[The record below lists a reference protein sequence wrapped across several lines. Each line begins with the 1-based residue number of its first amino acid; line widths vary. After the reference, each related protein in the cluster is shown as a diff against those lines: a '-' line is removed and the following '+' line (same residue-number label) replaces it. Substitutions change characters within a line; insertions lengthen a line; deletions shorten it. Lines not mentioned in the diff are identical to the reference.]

1 MKVLIG
7 TTNPSKV
14 ERFKSLLSDCNLTF
28 YTLKD
33 LKITEEPEEKGR
45 TPEENAIR
53 KAKFYGKYF
62 DRVICNDAGLYLD
75 GLSLDDP
82 RQPGLHVRTPG
93 GARRLDDEEM
103 IAYYSDL
110 VHSLGGKVLAYYLE
124 GIAVYHKGRI
134 SSFMENRDEVQTS
147 MFCMIDRPSAKR
159 QPGWPL
165 DSISLDRETL
175 TYFVDD
181 ESDGDFSGEHII
193 LGEYRQRLVN
203 FLKDALGL
211 TEEKP

>member
-1 MKVLIG
+1 MTVLIG

-82 RQPGLHVRTPG
+82 RQPG
-93 GARRLDDEEM
+93 
-103 IAYYSDL
+103 
-110 VHSLGGKVLAYYLE
+110 
-124 GIAVYHKGRI
+124 
-134 SSFMENRDEVQTS
+134 
-147 MFCMIDRPSAKR
+147 
-159 QPGWPL
+159 WPL

-181 ESDGDFSGEHII
+181 ESDGDFSGENII

>member
-14 ERFKSLLSDCNLTF
+14 ERCKSLLSDCNLTF

-53 KAKFYGKYF
+53 KAKLYGKYF

-110 VHSLGGKVLAYYLE
+110 VYSLGGKVLAYYLE

-147 MFCMIDRPSAKR
+147 MFYMIDRPSAKR

-181 ESDGDFSGEHII
+181 ESDGDFSGENII

-211 TEEKP
+211 AEEKP